1 MRKKHPTLGKRS
13 LAKLYFLTDQKDK
26 EKTVDG
32 NSPLIDS
39 VNKNSKF
46 KNNKWTFHGKSW
58 TKSRYNKTK
67 LERFAYLLNPTNCT
81 PITAAIRYLL
91 PEKLRDI
98 NAFDKDI
105 KRVIDKRLK
114 LTLEISP
121 KTPTLKEKL
130 FKIQNGKCWICDRLI
145 DYEYLHYNTVHIHHI
160 HPIMKGGSKFVLK
173 NLAITHS

>member
-1 MRKKHPTLGKRS
+1 MRKKHPTLGKRN

-26 EKTVDG
+26 EKTVDD

-67 LERFAYLLNPTNCT
+67 TERFAYLLNPTNCT

-91 PEKLRDI
+91 PEKLRNV
-98 NAFDKDI
+98 NAFDKEI
-105 KRVIDKRLK
+105 KEVIDKRLK

-121 KTPTLKEKL
+121 KTPTLKDPRAPQAAAGVGGAHLRRNYSKHKKVNAEYV
-130 FKIQNGKCWICDRLI
+130 I
-145 DYEYLHYNTVHIHHI
+145 D
-160 HPIMKGGSKFVLK
+160 
-173 NLAITHS
+173 